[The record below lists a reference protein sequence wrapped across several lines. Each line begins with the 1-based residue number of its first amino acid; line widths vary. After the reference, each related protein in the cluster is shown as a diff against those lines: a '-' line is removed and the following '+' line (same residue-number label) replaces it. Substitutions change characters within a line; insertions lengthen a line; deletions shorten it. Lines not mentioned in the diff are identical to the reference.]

1 MISAAMIRKN
11 APHQV
16 SMVCRVVRIG
26 TVHTVPRTPKAIR
39 IGRRPILSERLPTIG
54 CRHMNRNRVA
64 AEMVVESLM
73 LMPTVLTRYFCM

>member
-1 MISAAMIRKN
+1 MIRKN

-16 SMVCRVVRIG
+16 WMVCRVLRIG
-26 TVHTVPRTPKAIR
+26 TVHSVPSTPKAIR
-39 IGRRPILSERLPTIG
+39 IGRRPILSERLPMTG

-73 LMPTVLTRYFCM
+73 LMPTVFTRYFCM

>member
-16 SMVCRVVRIG
+16 WMVCRVLRMG
-26 TVHTVPRTPKAIR
+26 TVNRVPSTPKAIR
-39 IGRRPILSERLPTIG
+39 IGRRPILSDRPPITG
-54 CRHMNRNRVA
+54 CRHMNRNSVA